1 MEESLVRKN
10 SILYI
15 GGSFA
20 QIAGIECA
28 KQAGLYVAVAD
39 RSVAAPARMI
49 SDRFEVIAGDDHSS
63 LLQYAEELNEQ
74 LGLACCYGMAD
85 LAYQSI
91 GIIYEQLGINICN
104 KEIYRVMAD
113 KSMTRMVLSENNVP
127 IPVGRSVD
135 LSNNSS
141 VDLVVRDLSD
151 MPFPLVVKPAEID
164 SSQAVVTACNKSELN
179 AAIKYA
185 GNLCHKVVVE
195 EYVHGKHFNVDIVII
210 DGEVFPMSITEREFL
225 DHIYHQPLYGI
236 QLSNNN
242 TEHADLLFS
251 VLEDACSALNF
262 KNGPVTADIILTVN
276 GPKILEISPH
286 VHSVTVSRLLGNDS
300 VLGGWFSYTAGCENW
315 RRYMPSLEINGC
327 AAYYYAYS
335 DKSGEVISITG
346 LDSIKDNEM
355 ITNIDL
361 RVSVGDVINVLG
373 NYKKLCAIITLK
385 SDNRASLE
393 KLIEELPER
402 LTWKVQ
408 SIS

>member
-1 MEESLVRKN
+1 MLKK

-39 RSVAAPARMI
+39 RSAAAPAGMI

-63 LLQYAEELNEQ
+63 LLQYAEELDEQ
-74 LGLACCYGMAD
+74 LGLACCYGVAD
-85 LAYQSI
+85 FAYQSI
-91 GIIYEQLGINICN
+91 GIIYEKFGIKICN
-104 KEIYRVMAD
+104 KKIYRVMAD
-113 KSMTRMVLSENNVP
+113 KSMTRKVLSENDIP
-127 IPVGRSVD
+127 IPLGRAVD
-135 LSNNSS
+135 LSDNGS

-179 AAIKYA
+179 AAIKHA
-185 GNLCHKVVVE
+185 GNLCNKVVVE

-210 DGEVFPMSITEREFL
+210 DGEVFPMSITERGFL
-225 DHIYHQPLYGI
+225 DHFYHQPLYGI
-236 QLSNNN
+236 QVSNSN
-242 TEHADLLFS
+242 TEHAELLFS

-262 KNGPVTADIILTVN
+262 KNGPVTADVVLTVN

-286 VHSVTVSRLLGNDS
+286 VHSVTVSRLIGNDC
-300 VLGGWFSYTAGCENW
+300 VLGGWFSYTAGYENW
-315 RRYMPSLEINGC
+315 RQCMPSSEINGC

-346 LDSIKDNEM
+346 LDDFKHNEM
-355 ITNIDL
+355 ITDIDL
-361 RVSVGDVINVLG
+361 RVSIGDVINVVG
-373 NYKKLCAIITLK
+373 NYKKLCAVLTLK
-385 SDNRASLE
+385 SDNRAPLE
-393 KLIEELPER
+393 KLIEELPDQ